1 LNEGLL
7 VRHSPGSNS
16 APVTVFHTPG
26 FYTQFSRRFGKYRPY
41 FRYSYVNAGVAE
53 PVYGDPD
60 DGVVVGRRNGPSFG
74 LRYDLNDHSAF
85 KLQYNHLAQRG
96 EKSFNELLTQFSF
109 AF

>member
-1 LNEGLL
+1 
-7 VRHSPGSNS
+7 
-16 APVTVFHTPG
+16 
-26 FYTQFSRRFGKYRPY
+26 
-41 FRYSYVNAGVAE
+41 VNAGVAE